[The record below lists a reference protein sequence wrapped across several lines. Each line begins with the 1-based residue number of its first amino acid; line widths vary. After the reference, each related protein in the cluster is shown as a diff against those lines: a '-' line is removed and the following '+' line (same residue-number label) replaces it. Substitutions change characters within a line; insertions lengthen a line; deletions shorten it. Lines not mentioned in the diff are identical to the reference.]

1 MSGAAIHRLVR
12 SGWVMAHAL
21 GACSPNTTCRNETSD
36 TATVDATPPRARN
49 SGGGGSVANQSRDTL
64 AAVSSATF
72 PPRLD
77 AAGLPRCPAERWRW
91 RRRTAARTVRALL

>member
-49 SGGGGSVANQSRDTL
+49 SRGGGSVANQSRNTL
-64 AAVSSATF
+64 ATVSSATY
-72 PPRLD
+72 PRRID
-77 AAGLPRCPAERWRW
+77 ATVMPSCAADSWR
-91 RRRTAARTVRALL
+91 